1 MGFSENLG
9 VLMEKRGIS
18 SCKLARDLGV
28 HATTIA
34 NWKAGKTPTA
44 EHLLHV
50 ADYFSVT
57 VDELLRSV
65 PQE

>member
-1 MGFSENLG
+1 MSFSENLG

-34 NWKAGKTPTA
+34 NWKVGKSPTA
-44 EHLLHV
+44 QHLIHV
-50 ADYFSVT
+50 ADYFNVSI
-57 VDELLRSV
+57 DELLRDC
-65 PQE
+65 PKE